1 MRVNVNANGQVYG
14 QVSVE
19 DPSEVDKSA
28 VYHEPYNLN
37 MYSAQGGKTQQTK
50 ELSQRHPNSP
60 DYTGESVNYMKFI
73 ALIKTVQ

>member
-19 DPSEVDKSA
+19 DPAEVDKSA
-28 VYHEPYNLN
+28 LYHEPYNVN
-37 MYSAQGGKTQQTK
+37 MYSAQGCKTQQSK
-50 ELSQRHPNSP
+50 ELHQRHPSSP
-60 DYTGESVNYMKFI
+60 DYTGESIHYVKFI